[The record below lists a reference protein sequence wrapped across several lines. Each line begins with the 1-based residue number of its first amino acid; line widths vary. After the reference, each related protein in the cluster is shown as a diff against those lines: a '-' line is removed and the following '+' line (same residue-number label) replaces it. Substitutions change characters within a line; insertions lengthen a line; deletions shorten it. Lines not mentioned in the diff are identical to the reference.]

1 MNISKLR
8 RKRVILPTIAAV
20 AVLGVGGTVW
30 TASAN
35 DSVQGDE
42 RDRVGA
48 AAVEAVG
55 GGTAADVE
63 SSDDRGEAYE
73 VEVRM
78 DDGTEVDVTL
88 DQDLNVV
95 SQEAEGRDDNE
106 DNDNETEGDDGADA
120 DDRALSTEERQS
132 AEQAALDAVGGGTVE
147 QVEASDDRGE
157 AYEVEVRTDDGSEWD
172 VSLDADFQVLNK
184 NAND

>member
-30 TASAN
+30 TAAAN
-35 DSVQGDE
+35 DDVQGGE

-48 AAVEAVG
+48 AAVEAAG
-55 GGTAADVE
+55 GGTAVDVE

-95 SQEAEGRDDNE
+95 SQDAEGRDDN
-106 DNDNETEGDDGADA
+106 DDSETEGDDGPDA
-120 DDRALSTEERQS
+120 DDRALSAEERQS

-157 AYEVEVRTDDGSEWD
+157 AYEVEVRMDDGTEWD
-172 VSLDADFQVLNK
+172 VSLDADYQVLNK

>member
-20 AVLGVGGTVW
+20 AALGVGGTVW

-35 DSVQGDE
+35 DDVQGGE

-48 AAVEAVG
+48 AAVEAAG
-55 GGTAADVE
+55 GGTAVDVE

-78 DDGTEVDVTL
+78 DDGTEVDVIL

-95 SQEAEGRDDNE
+95 SQEAEGRDDN
-106 DNDNETEGDDGADA
+106 DDNETEGDDGPDA
-120 DDRALSTEERQS
+120 DDRVLGTEEHQS
-132 AEQAALDAVGGGTVE
+132 AEEAALDAVGAGTVE

-157 AYEVEVRTDDGSEWD
+157 AYEVEVRTDDGTEWD
-172 VSLDADFQVLNK
+172 VTLDADYQVLNK
-184 NAND
+184 TAND

>member
-20 AVLGVGGTVW
+20 AVLGVGATVW
-30 TASAN
+30 TAAAN
-35 DSVQGDE
+35 DGVQGGE

-48 AAVEAVG
+48 AAVEAAG
-55 GGTAADVE
+55 GGTAVDVE

-78 DDGTEVDVTL
+78 DDGTE
-88 DQDLNVV
+88 
-95 SQEAEGRDDNE
+95 
-106 DNDNETEGDDGADA
+106 
-120 DDRALSTEERQS
+120 
-132 AEQAALDAVGGGTVE
+132 
-147 QVEASDDRGE
+147 
-157 AYEVEVRTDDGSEWD
+157 WD
-172 VSLDADFQVLNK
+172 VSLDADYQVLNK

>member
-1 MNISKLR
+1 MNITKLR

-30 TASAN
+30 TAAAN
-35 DSVQGDE
+35 DDVQGGE

-48 AAVEAVG
+48 AAVEAAG
-55 GGTAADVE
+55 GGTAVDVE
-63 SSDDRGEAYE
+63 TSDDRGEAYE

-95 SQEAEGRDDNE
+95 SQDAEGRDDK
-106 DNDNETEGDDGADA
+106 TTTTTARP
-120 DDRALSTEERQS
+120 RATT
-132 AEQAALDAVGGGTVE
+132 GPTPTTV
-147 QVEASDDRGE
+147 R
-157 AYEVEVRTDDGSEWD
+157 
-172 VSLDADFQVLNK
+172 
-184 NAND
+184 